1 MESLIKITQFLNSYL
16 KVHNVKDSCWNGLQF
31 EGAQQVKK
39 IVFAVDAG
47 AETFERTVAE
57 HAEMVVV
64 HHGQFWSQQDPT
76 FTGSNKK
83 RLDILYKNNLS
94 LYASHLP
101 LDMHKTVGNN
111 AMLIRLIGARIKG
124 SFALYEGQNIS
135 YTAVFKKPV
144 LLSTIEKRLNSALN
158 TECIVLPFGAKKI
171 RTVGVVSGS
180 CSHSHVNEAITLG
193 LDLFITGEN
202 KDIYHLAKDA
212 PITIIFAGH
221 HASETVGVKALS
233 ELVRKK
239 LKVKTVFVDI
249 PTGL

>member
-1 MESLIKITQFLNSYL
+1 MESLKKITQFLNSCL
-16 KVHNVKDSCWNGLQF
+16 KIHNVKDSSFNGLQF

-39 IVFAVDAG
+39 ILFAVDAG
-47 AETFERTVAE
+47 VETFEMAVAE
-57 HAEMVVV
+57 HADMIVV
-64 HHGQFWSQQDPT
+64 HHGHFWSQQDPS

-83 RLDILYKNNLS
+83 RLDILYKNNIS

-111 AMLIRLIGARIKG
+111 AGLIKLIGARIKG
-124 SFALYEGQNIS
+124 EFALYEGQNIS

-144 LLSTIEKRLNSALN
+144 FLSTIEKLLNSGLN
-158 TECIVLPFGAKKI
+158 TECILLPFGSKKI

-180 CSHSHVNEAITLG
+180 CSHSHVNEAVKLG

-202 KDIYHLAKDA
+202 KDLYHLAKDA
-212 PITIIFAGH
+212 PINIIFAGH
-221 HASETVGVKALS
+221 HASETVGVKALAGH
-233 ELVRKK
+233 VKKK
-239 LKVKTVFVDI
+239 LKVITVFVDI

>member
-1 MESLIKITQFLNSYL
+1 MESLKKITQFLNSYL
-16 KVHNVKDSCWNGLQF
+16 KVHTVKDSSWNGLQF

-47 AETFERTVAE
+47 AETFERAASE
-57 HAEMVVV
+57 NAEMIIV
-64 HHGQFWSQQDPT
+64 HHGQFWSRQNPS

-83 RLDILYKNNLS
+83 RLDILYKNNIS

-111 AMLIRLIGARIKG
+111 AMLLRLIGARIK
-124 SFALYEGQNIS
+124 SDFALYEGQNIS
-135 YTAVFKKPV
+135 YTAAFKKPV

-158 TECIVLPFGAKKI
+158 TKCTVLPFGPKKI
-171 RTVGVVSGS
+171 RTTGVVSGS
-180 CSHSHVNEAITLG
+180 CSHSHVDEAIKLG

-202 KDIYHLAKDA
+202 KDLYHLAKDT
-212 PITIIFAGH
+212 PINIIFAGH
-221 HASETVGVKALS
+221 HASETVGVKALA
-233 ELVRKK
+233 ELVRRK